1 MLISMLMASELD
13 SIWYDSS
20 SKMVSLIAGQST
32 RLMAEV
38 FDTYNRDL
46 GPDLST
52 LVRDDGE
59 ADHIGLQAHPAYL
72 AEGRQGRG
80 QF

>member
-1 MLISMLMASELD
+1 
-13 SIWYDSS
+13 
-20 SKMVSLIAGQST
+20 MVSLTAGQST
-32 RLMAEV
+32 RLMPEV

-46 GPDLST
+46 GPDLSA

-59 ADHIGLQAHPAYL
+59 ADHIALQAHPAYL
-72 AEGRQGRG
+72 AEGRQRRG